1 MGQQPFQPAQVEGM
15 SGKLVADNTRLS
27 KEVIEALKLKGYN
40 QSQIAEMFNVSR
52 QAVSWHLKTY
62 GGRMTPRQIV
72 NESWPW
78 GTTNAHGKAVPYKK
92 LRDHGEFMATGG
104 RGMSEDKLN
113 RLRTWWRKLRDENL
127 VVEFDP
133 NIPPMPGVSPYGG
146 FAYQERVSDDDDLLI
161 RVNEHTRLTEEGK
174 MIWCWPTALI

>member
-1 MGQQPFQPAQVEGM
+1 MGRQLQT
-15 SGKLVADNTRLS
+15 DNTSLS
-27 KEVIEALKLKGYN
+27 KETIEALKLKGYN
-40 QSQIAEMFNVSR
+40 QSQIAKMFNVSR

-78 GTTNAHGKAVPYKK
+78 VTTSAHGKAVPYQR

-104 RGMSEDKLN
+104 RGMNEDKLK
-113 RLRTWWRKLRDENL
+113 RLRSWWRQLLEENV

-133 NIPPMPGVSPYGG
+133 NIPPLPGVSPHGG
-146 FAYQERVSDDDDLLI
+146 FAYRERVSDDDDLLI
-161 RVNEHTRLTEEGK
+161 RVNEHTRLTEEGV
-174 MIWCWPTALI
+174 MIWCWPPDLI